1 MGKSLYTTEKLADEL
16 NVSTSAIQEIRAKL
30 KIKRFMT
37 KDDYE
42 NIKNFVK
49 EVRKYY
55 PKVTLITINEYIE
68 R

>member
-1 MGKSLYTTEKLADEL
+1 MGKALYTTKNLADKL
-16 NVSTSAIQEIRAKL
+16 NISTSTIQEIRAKL

-37 KDDYE
+37 KDDYK